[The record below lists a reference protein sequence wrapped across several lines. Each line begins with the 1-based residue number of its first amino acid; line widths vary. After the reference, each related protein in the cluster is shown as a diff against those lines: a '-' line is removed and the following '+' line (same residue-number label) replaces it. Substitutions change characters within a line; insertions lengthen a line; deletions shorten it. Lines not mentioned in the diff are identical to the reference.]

1 MKKILYIAPHD
12 IRKRTGGALATL
24 AYYNA
29 LVALYGDNV
38 DIMMPAE
45 VCDGTIQNVI
55 PVKSRPRIMALL
67 SGSLHRYKSAVKK
80 HLKEHAF
87 EYGICVINGG
97 LYAGDMMDMIH
108 SYGLKIIV
116 IHHNFEREYAMDNK
130 GLLTLGGRTSFF
142 IVKNEKQAYQK
153 ADVNSF
159 LTRED
164 IELFNRHYG
173 KSPAKTFLLGTFEPY
188 DIELPQSIE
197 SHKKII
203 AITGSMNSVQTM
215 CGISDI
221 HNNYYDIIK
230 DLCPDWNLVIA
241 GRNPRQEV
249 YDLQKENPDK
259 IIVIPNPENMDEV
272 TSQASIFLCPTNVGG
287 GLKLRLMDGLRMG
300 LPILVHKVSAR
311 GYDAFLDKP
320 YFKVYE
326 DRESFRHGLQGLL
339 DFSSK
344 GFNRSEI
351 QTEYLLHFGFKAGRE
366 RVNKIIKEL
375 AYGTENRY

>member
-67 SGSLHRYKSAVKK
+67 SGSLHRYKNAVNTLLSEKARDYE
-80 HLKEHAF
+80 L
-87 EYGICVINGG
+87 CVINGG

-188 DIELPQSIE
+188 DIELPQSME

-249 YDLQKENPDK
+249 YNLQKENPDK

-311 GYDAFLDKP
+311 GYNAFWDRP
-320 YFKVYE
+320 YFKIYDNRDSFKNGLNDLLKYCKDNYE
-326 DRESFRHGLQGLL
+326 PTVIQG
-339 DFSSK
+339 D
-344 GFNRSEI
+344 
-351 QTEYLLHFGFKAGRE
+351 YLLSFSFQAGCSRMSE
-366 RVNKIIKEL
+366 AMAVLMEKK
-375 AYGTENRY
+375 

>member
-1 MKKILYIAPHD
+1 MNKILYIAPHD
-12 IRKRTGGALATL
+12 IKKRTGGALATL

-29 LVALYGDNV
+29 LVALYGDKV

-45 VCDGTIQNVI
+45 VCDSSIQNAI
-55 PVKSRPRIMALL
+55 PVRSRSHIMALL
-67 SGSLHRYKSAVKK
+67 SGSLHRYKKTVMKLLSERAKDYQV
-80 HLKEHAF
+80 
-87 EYGICVINGG
+87 CVINGG

-108 SYGLKIIV
+108 RYGLKIMV

-130 GLLTLGGRTSFF
+130 GLLTLGGRTSYF

-153 ADVNSF
+153 ADVNCF

-164 IELFNRHYG
+164 IDLFNKHYG
-173 KSPAKTFLLGTFEPY
+173 KSPAKSFLLGTFGPY
-188 DIELPQSIE
+188 DIELPHSIE
-197 SHKKII
+197 PSQKII
-203 AITGSMNSVQTM
+203 AITGSMNSIQTM
-215 CGISDI
+215 CGISDV
-221 HNNYYDIIK
+221 HKNYYDIIK
-230 DLCPDWNLVIA
+230 ELCPEWELVIA

-249 YDLQKENPDK
+249 YNLQKENPEK
-259 IIVIPNPENMDEV
+259 IRVIPNPENMDEV
-272 TSQASIFLCPTNVGG
+272 TSPASIFLCPTNVGG

-311 GYDAFLDKP
+311 GYDIFFEKP

-326 DRESFRHGLQGLL
+326 DRESFKHGLQELL
-339 DFSSK
+339 RFSSK
-344 GFNRSEI
+344 GFSRSDI

>member
-29 LVALYGDNV
+29 LVALYGDKV

-45 VCDGTIQNVI
+45 FCDGTIQNVI

-67 SGSLHRYKSAVKK
+67 SGSLHRYKNAVNTLLSEKAIDYE
-80 HLKEHAF
+80 L
-87 EYGICVINGG
+87 CVINGG

-188 DIELPQSIE
+188 DIELPQSME

-215 CGISDI
+215 CGISDV
-221 HNNYYDIIK
+221 HKNYYDIIR
-230 DLCPDWNLVIA
+230 DLCSDWELVIA

-249 YDLQKENPDK
+249 YALQKENPDK
-259 IIVIPNPENMDEV
+259 IKVIPNPENMDKV
-272 TSQASIFLCPTNVGG
+272 TSPASIFLCPTNVGG

-339 DFSSK
+339 EFSSK

-351 QTEYLLHFGFKAGRE
+351 QTEYLLHFGFKVGCE
-366 RVNKIIKEL
+366 RVNKIINEL
-375 AYGTENRY
+375 ANGPENR